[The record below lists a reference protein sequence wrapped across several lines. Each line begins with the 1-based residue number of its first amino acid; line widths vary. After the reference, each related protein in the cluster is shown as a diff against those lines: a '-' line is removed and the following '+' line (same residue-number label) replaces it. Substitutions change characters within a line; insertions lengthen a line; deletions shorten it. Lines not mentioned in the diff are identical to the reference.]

1 MPAIQVAKTDTFERQ
16 RQKINDIGTQIFNIS
31 AGGSDLSTGLLKI
44 GDGTRLAPSLAFS
57 NDVQVGVYRPA
68 NGVFGIVSN
77 AKNIF
82 DFSNN
87 DVFSY
92 RDLVFRKKVLANTN
106 LSLASSGSS
115 YDPGSYTGIS
125 VLGGSGDLGTL
136 DIVVT
141 EFVGTITNAGQN
153 YNPGSF
159 SNISLDGGN
168 GSGATVNFVVDPIN
182 GTITNAGSLYAPGQY
197 LGVALQ
203 NGSGSSA
210 TADITI
216 TGSATITGSVGNAGS
231 AYTDG
236 TYSNIKLRNVPANN
250 YVVTSVANPGTPPPN
265 NVYQINGITQQALS
279 LTKGNTYTFD
289 ISSATLSSH
298 PFELADSNGVALD
311 FQYYIVNKV
320 GSEGTAGSFV
330 ELTILPGA
338 ATETIQYYCA
348 NHTGMGANMT
358 VSAGSA
364 GNYGSGAQCSFE
376 VASGAVTNFSITT
389 QGSNY
394 KAGDTV
400 SIAAFDIGGTG
411 SGFLYNIQSIT
422 YTGTVTNVNI
432 VSSGQDYALGDVL
445 TANDSDLG
453 GGGGSGFLYTVETSP
468 GVVKNLDFTSKG
480 SAYQTN
486 DILTLPTGVTG
497 VTGDFKIDLSGV
509 AATLTSGS
517 LNVTVASTTGIYAG
531 MTVTTASGSTGD
543 VAPQTTVATVVN
555 ATTFT
560 LSQNATASGAANL
573 NFAAAGSQQEV
584 VVSSVSGINAGDI
597 VTVTSGSGTLPA
609 NTTVS
614 NINQLNTSITLS
626 NTPTAGGP
634 VTLSFVPGFGSGTTS
649 FAYQISAL
657 GAVESFLVNNAGNG
671 YNQGDIISVSP
682 NDLIQPITYAVKAP
696 EIQTFTFTTTV
707 ASSFLNVGDFIDYDD
722 GTFVTS
728 SEIISKTVSGS
739 NIDTITVIGNAL
751 SATNVVV
758 KQGTTSPQL
767 TINTIETGFKFLID
781 TGSGF
786 EITPNL
792 TLYVGSTYAFDLSDA
807 SNSSHTFA
815 LSQFRDGIHAPSK
828 VENVST
834 TFATA
839 SKVITVSSTTGI
851 LAGMEIE
858 KVSGDGEFLPGTIVE
873 SVDSATQITLSQ
885 NPTTAGAIIL
895 NFKGTEYTDGVTRSG
910 SSLTVKV
917 TSTTPTPLYYF
928 CSRSG
933 TTHENMGGSDNSEAT
948 ITIDPNNPKTFGSGF
963 QVSVDQSS
971 STDSVSIDIID
982 GIINTADVKSTT
994 ATIPTLNSTSFT
1006 SDTVTSN
1013 SVTTDSI
1020 NASGDLS
1027 VISTTNFVSDL
1038 SVGSNFSVTA
1048 SNGSLTTSG
1057 VLRSNNSLNI
1067 NGRLSIIDNTI
1078 SSIGSYDLVLSPAGG
1093 RLTQV
1098 AGTSAFVIPVGTSAE
1113 RPTFGVGAGN
1123 GAIRFNTVN
1132 GQYEGYNS
1140 TTTSWSSLGGVRDID
1155 GNTYILAELT
1165 AGANDNTLW
1174 FYNDAQNTL
1183 QLTTQRLD
1191 FRSVK
1196 TISSTK
1202 LGLPAFTVWAA
1213 NTPVQIGDY
1222 VKYRNNLYEV
1232 TAAGTTGSA
1241 GTEPTHESGAQN
1253 NGTAQL
1259 TWSQLAVSPLIFDDI
1274 QEVRIGPNKNCPLI
1288 IGQDLTINENT
1299 ISTQVQDLVIQ
1310 PNAGKQVIVNSVTH
1324 FRIPA
1329 GNNNQKS
1336 IAAPGPGSIRFNT
1349 QIQQY
1354 EGYSG
1359 TNWSSLGGVRDV
1371 DGNTYIIPESA
1382 PAANENILYF
1392 YNNNVNTIQ
1401 LTETALDFT
1410 GIDTVTTTSG
1420 NSLAIETEVF
1430 TLNSNDTTVDN
1441 SDATRTFIHT
1451 SKQYLD
1457 LGLSSGL
1464 NVDPVLRLDNQ
1475 GDVYLNTT
1483 FGTGS
1488 FNGVKILDG
1497 DLKEFELADYKIKS
1511 STFTLDKGG
1520 LESSA
1525 VVLYPSGTSKG
1536 CKVTV
1541 VSKSSSGKRSMSEY
1555 AVIDNGT
1562 DIFHNEYASLNS
1574 SDDQYTAAFDFT
1586 ASTEPRITLTLTND
1600 HATSDVINFTVLVQE
1615 IK

>member
-1 MPAIQVAKTDTFERQ
+1 M
-16 RQKINDIGTQIFNIS
+16 
-31 AGGSDLSTGLLKI
+31 
-44 GDGTRLAPSLAFS
+44 
-57 NDVQVGVYRPA
+57 
-68 NGVFGIVSN
+68 
-77 AKNIF
+77 
-82 DFSNN
+82 
-87 DVFSY
+87 
-92 RDLVFRKKVLANTN
+92 
-106 LSLASSGSS
+106 
-115 YDPGSYTGIS
+115 
-125 VLGGSGDLGTL
+125 
-136 DIVVT
+136 
-141 EFVGTITNAGQN
+141 
-153 YNPGSF
+153 
-159 SNISLDGGN
+159 
-168 GSGATVNFVVDPIN
+168 
-182 GTITNAGSLYAPGQY
+182 
-197 LGVALQ
+197 
-203 NGSGSSA
+203 
-210 TADITI
+210 
-216 TGSATITGSVGNAGS
+216 
-231 AYTDG
+231 
-236 TYSNIKLRNVPANN
+236 
-250 YVVTSVANPGTPPPN
+250 
-265 NVYQINGITQQALS
+265 
-279 LTKGNTYTFD
+279 
-289 ISSATLSSH
+289 
-298 PFELADSNGVALD
+298 
-311 FQYYIVNKV
+311 
-320 GSEGTAGSFV
+320 
-330 ELTILPGA
+330 
-338 ATETIQYYCA
+338 
-348 NHTGMGANMT
+348 
-358 VSAGSA
+358 
-364 GNYGSGAQCSFE
+364 
-376 VASGAVTNFSITT
+376 
-389 QGSNY
+389 
-394 KAGDTV
+394 
-400 SIAAFDIGGTG
+400 
-411 SGFLYNIQSIT
+411 
-422 YTGTVTNVNI
+422 
-432 VSSGQDYALGDVL
+432 
-445 TANDSDLG
+445 
-453 GGGGSGFLYTVETSP
+453 
-468 GVVKNLDFTSKG
+468 
-480 SAYQTN
+480 
-486 DILTLPTGVTG
+486 
-497 VTGDFKIDLSGV
+497 
-509 AATLTSGS
+509 
-517 LNVTVASTTGIYAG
+517 
-531 MTVTTASGSTGD
+531 
-543 VAPQTTVATVVN
+543 
-555 ATTFT
+555 
-560 LSQNATASGAANL
+560 
-573 NFAAAGSQQEV
+573 
-584 VVSSVSGINAGDI
+584 
-597 VTVTSGSGTLPA
+597 
-609 NTTVS
+609 
-614 NINQLNTSITLS
+614 
-626 NTPTAGGP
+626 
-634 VTLSFVPGFGSGTTS
+634 
-649 FAYQISAL
+649 
-657 GAVESFLVNNAGNG
+657 
-671 YNQGDIISVSP
+671 
-682 NDLIQPITYAVKAP
+682 
-696 EIQTFTFTTTV
+696 
-707 ASSFLNVGDFIDYDD
+707 
-722 GTFVTS
+722 
-728 SEIISKTVSGS
+728 
-739 NIDTITVIGNAL
+739 
-751 SATNVVV
+751 
-758 KQGTTSPQL
+758 
-767 TINTIETGFKFLID
+767 
-781 TGSGF
+781 
-786 EITPNL
+786 
-792 TLYVGSTYAFDLSDA
+792 
-807 SNSSHTFA
+807 
-815 LSQFRDGIHAPSK
+815 
-828 VENVST
+828 
-834 TFATA
+834 
-839 SKVITVSSTTGI
+839 
-851 LAGMEIE
+851 
-858 KVSGDGEFLPGTIVE
+858 
-873 SVDSATQITLSQ
+873 
-885 NPTTAGAIIL
+885 
-895 NFKGTEYTDGVTRSG
+895 
-910 SSLTVKV
+910 
-917 TSTTPTPLYYF
+917 
-928 CSRSG
+928 
-933 TTHENMGGSDNSEAT
+933 
-948 ITIDPNNPKTFGSGF
+948 
-963 QVSVDQSS
+963 
-971 STDSVSIDIID
+971 
-982 GIINTADVKSTT
+982 
-994 ATIPTLNSTSFT
+994 
-1006 SDTVTSN
+1006 
-1013 SVTTDSI
+1013 
-1020 NASGDLS
+1020 
-1027 VISTTNFVSDL
+1027 
-1038 SVGSNFSVTA
+1038 
-1048 SNGSLTTSG
+1048 
-1057 VLRSNNSLNI
+1057 
-1067 NGRLSIIDNTI
+1067 
-1078 SSIGSYDLVLSPAGG
+1078 SPAGG

-1232 TAAGTTGSA
+1232 TSAGTTGSA